1 MGQILYYCS
10 YSGVITLVKPPLKHF
25 LYKVISNVMEVVSH
39 GKGKKAIKNCR
50 WIKFKLKIKCVLK
63 C

>member
-1 MGQILYYCS
+1 MGQILYYSS
-10 YSGVITLVKPPLKHF
+10 YSGVISHQPLKHF
-25 LYKVISNVMEVVSH
+25 LYKVISNVIEVGSH